1 MSTTAI
7 VMMIVAMV
15 LVWGGLLLSIA
26 NIRRSPEEVDE
37 LDPDYPEQPD
47 QSGQTGQSGQP
58 GQSDNGRVS
67 EPTR

>member
-7 VMMIVAMV
+7 VMMVVAIV
-15 LVWGGLLLSIA
+15 LVWGGLVLSII

-37 LDPDYPEQPD
+37 LDPDYPGQAGEFGNHNEPD
-47 QSGQTGQSGQP
+47 REDRS
-58 GQSDNGRVS
+58 RVS

>member
-7 VMMIVAMV
+7 VMMVIAMV
-15 LVWGGLLLSIA
+15 LVWGGLLLSII

-47 QSGQTGQSGQP
+47 EFGNQEHPEHGERS
-58 GQSDNGRVS
+58 RVS

>member
-7 VMMIVAMV
+7 VMMLVAIV
-15 LVWGGLLLSIA
+15 LVWGGLVLSII

-47 QSGQTGQSGQP
+47 GFGNPDQP
-58 GQSDNGRVS
+58 EQGERSRVS

>member
-7 VMMIVAMV
+7 VMMVIAMV
-15 LVWGGLLLSIA
+15 LVWGGLLLSII
-26 NIRRSPEEVDE
+26 NIRRSPEEIDE

-47 QSGQTGQSGQP
+47 EFGNTEHPEQGERS
-58 GQSDNGRVS
+58 RVS

>member
-7 VMMIVAMV
+7 VMMIVAIV
-15 LVWGGLLLSIA
+15 LVWGGLVLSIV

-47 QSGQTGQSGQP
+47 EFGHQEP
-58 GQSDNGRVS
+58 GGRSRVS

>member
-7 VMMIVAMV
+7 VMLIVAIV
-15 LVWGGLLLSIA
+15 LVWGGLLLSIV

-47 QSGQTGQSGQP
+47 EFGHPEPEERS
-58 GQSDNGRVS
+58 RVG
-67 EPTR
+67 EPSR

>member
-7 VMMIVAMV
+7 VMMIVAIV
-15 LVWGGLLLSIA
+15 LVWGGLLLSIV

-47 QSGQTGQSGQP
+47 EFGHPEQGQRS
-58 GQSDNGRVS
+58 RVS